1 MRVSC
6 DGSLFSRLKGGIERT
21 PWGREV
27 LPLRRVSCGVER
39 LSAGVQI
46 GLESVSDVEGVSGY
60 SRQLVGL
67 FAGFS
72 HAVG

>member
-1 MRVSC
+1 MESSVC
-6 DGSLFSRLKGGIERT
+6 Q
-21 PWGREV
+21 P
-27 LPLRRVSCGVER
+27 
-39 LSAGVQI
+39 GVQI